1 MGYGCGCRGPETGA
15 EVDEPPETG
24 QVPDT
29 MDTTG
34 EIVVDEPDGMFDAV
48 EAALSGDGS
57 PVSEIL
63 RHI

>member
-1 MGYGCGCRGPETGA
+1 MDAGGGPGNL
-15 EVDEPPETG
+15 VRRWDEPPET
-24 QVPDT
+24 DRYRIT

-34 EIVVDEPDGMFDAV
+34 EIVVDESDGMFDAV
-48 EAALSGDGS
+48 EAALSGTGS